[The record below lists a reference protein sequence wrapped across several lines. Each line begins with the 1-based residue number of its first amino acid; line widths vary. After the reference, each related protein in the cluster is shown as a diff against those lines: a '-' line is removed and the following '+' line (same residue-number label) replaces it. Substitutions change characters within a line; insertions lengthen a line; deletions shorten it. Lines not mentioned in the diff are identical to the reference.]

1 MSIKNHYPW
10 NVQALIDWIKGE
22 VAPRNRSGAASSLG
36 ISNDTI
42 LDWQLNPTPQIT
54 LEHIVELARY
64 RRWSFEQTVQWLG
77 INLSHLEDLSGRSLM
92 R

>member
-22 VAPRNRSGAASSLG
+22 VAPRNCSGAASSLG